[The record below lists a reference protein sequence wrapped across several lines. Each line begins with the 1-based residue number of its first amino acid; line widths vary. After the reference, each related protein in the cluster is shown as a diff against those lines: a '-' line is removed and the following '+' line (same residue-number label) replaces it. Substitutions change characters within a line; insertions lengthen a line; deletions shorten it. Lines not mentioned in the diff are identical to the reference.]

1 MLNRL
6 QQSEK
11 HAIFFMKCSCSF
23 SPMFYCKRGFFL
35 CAKSRV
41 WARSAQITGLEL
53 FATNVSKVN
62 APKLCVFKALVK
74 DNDEF

>member
-1 MLNRL
+1 
-6 QQSEK
+6 
-11 HAIFFMKCSCSF
+11 
-23 SPMFYCKRGFFL
+23 MFYCKRGFFL
-35 CAKSRV
+35 GAKSRV